1 MKINIGIKN
10 VNMDLFALSVILVDL
25 LQYLKSNI

>member
-1 MKINIGIKN
+1 MKINIGIKT